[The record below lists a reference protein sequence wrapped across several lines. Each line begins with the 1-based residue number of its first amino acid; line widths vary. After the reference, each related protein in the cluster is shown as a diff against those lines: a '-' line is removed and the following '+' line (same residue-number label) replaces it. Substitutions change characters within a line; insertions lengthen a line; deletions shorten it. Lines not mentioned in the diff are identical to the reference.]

1 MTQGRL
7 FEDPWASGA
16 VMSPCGQYR
25 YLLWR
30 NWDRSRPRALFVMLN
45 PSTGDAQRDDA
56 TIRRCRGYA
65 QAWGFGGFDVTNL
78 FAFRATRPSVLRD
91 YPGDRVGAF
100 ADMYIGQQA
109 QMASQ
114 VIVAWG
120 GNGDRY
126 VPRVLEVVGVL
137 EQWTLRGALW
147 CIGTTAGGQP
157 VHPLMQEKT
166 AERVPWNVS
175 MLIGV

>member
-7 FEDPWASGA
+7 FDDPWAAGA
-16 VMSPCGQYR
+16 VMSPCGRYR

-30 NWDRSRPRALFVMLN
+30 NWSRALPRVLFVMLN
-45 PSTGDAQRDDA
+45 PSTADAQRDDA

-78 FAFRATRPSVLRD
+78 FAYRATRPSVLRD
-91 YPGDRVGAF
+91 YAGDRVGAF
-100 ADMYIGQQA
+100 ANIYISQQA
-109 QMASQ
+109 QVASQ

-126 VPRVLEVVGVL
+126 VPRVLEVTDVL
-137 EQWTLRGALW
+137 EQSAGVDTMW
-147 CIGTTAGGQP
+147 CIGTTAGGHP
-157 VHPLMQEKT
+157 VHPLMQERT
-166 AERVPWNVS
+166 AERVRWNAS
-175 MLIGV
+175 MLIGS